1 MSRPNKEKCISELIL
16 ELEKGTER
24 GQIVSKYSKK
34 FQKSERTIDTYIKEA
49 KKKINQSNKAIQE
62 KIQETKEKTA
72 LEKFEKQYLDKNKH
86 TEELIADI
94 DRLSDIKAGKALQVG
109 GQLIV
114 ATFADELRAKAEI
127 RNIRTQIGKWYGFE
141 APKKLDHTT
150 KGESINQPQMQK
162 VRVVIKEK

>member
-1 MSRPNKEKCISELIL
+1 MPRPNKEKCISEILL
-16 ELEKGTER
+16 ELEKGSER
-24 GQIVSKYSKK
+24 GRVVSKYSKR

-49 KKKINQSNKAIQE
+49 KKRIEESNEAIQE
-62 KIQETKEKTA
+62 KIQSTKEAAA
-72 LEKFEKQYLDKNKH
+72 LEKFEKLYLDKNKH

-94 DRLSDIKAGKALQVG
+94 DRLSEIKAGKALQVG

-141 APKKLDHTT
+141 APKKLDHTS
-150 KGESINQPQMQK
+150 KGKSINQPQMQR